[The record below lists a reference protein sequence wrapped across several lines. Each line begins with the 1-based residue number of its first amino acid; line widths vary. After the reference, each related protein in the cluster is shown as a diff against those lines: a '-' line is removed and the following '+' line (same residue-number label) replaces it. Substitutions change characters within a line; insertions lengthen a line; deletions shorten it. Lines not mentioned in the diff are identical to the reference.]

1 MLQCAPRAFT
11 VAVTYHPRDMIRR
24 VTAATLPKKPAEV
37 VLTMEPDGVRPYSV
51 TRELFNGNALRTLER
66 WGVHDPAKF
75 LVTCVREGRATV
87 SC

>member
-51 TRELFNGNALRTLER
+51 TRELFNGDALRTLER